1 MLGRW
6 IHDRP
11 IVFKIALAPA
21 AILLVLTVASAGT
34 LFLMGRQQAALETI
48 REAGTRQLHAS
59 ELSADLARAHAML
72 YRMAAQGTN
81 ATNVIDG
88 SAFDM
93 NAMMTELAARL
104 GDLRVRTDA
113 LLAELPDGAA
123 NAGLAGLAMAL
134 HAYEKQANQVADLA
148 ALGSAQAMRRI
159 LEADARFAEL
169 APALAE
175 LATAI
180 DRKAE
185 AAWAGSLN
193 RHRLARLNFLVA
205 AGIAIMAGSL
215 LAWRVSGTISRRVTA
230 LATVID
236 RLSEGDL
243 DLEIPDDSCRDEIG
257 RIEKAAQVFRAKLGE
272 NAEMSRRERASQ
284 ERAAHRQ
291 AERERLFR
299 DFGAAVGALAG
310 RIVEA
315 VGALHATANGV
326 LRNARETT
334 SRSSSVARSATE
346 TSAGIR
352 AASDAAARLAES
364 VREIS
369 QRMVEA
375 ADAAAAAVRQADLA
389 ESRILSLADTAR
401 EVGEVVGIIAEIAG
415 RTNLL
420 ALNATIEA
428 ARAGEAGRGFAV
440 VAGEVKMLASRTGQA
455 TDEISGRIGAILGSV
470 TEALSAIRTANDAV
484 RRIDVLSTSVAA
496 AIEDQDAATS
506 SIAAN
511 VEAMSA
517 SAGEISKTIDGIAD
531 IAGNTGRHAA
541 AVVDAADIMGREA
554 ETLRAEVEGFL
565 SAVRAA

>member
-428 ARAGEAGRGFAV
+428 ARAGASGKGFAV
-440 VAGEVKMLASRTGQA
+440 VADEVKALANQTGHATEQVREMVSAIQNDTRSAVDSIGKLLETVERIASFAATVASAVEEQQA
-455 TDEISGRIGAILGSV
+455 TTSEIVRGLDEV
-470 TEALSAIRTANDAV
+470 
-484 RRIDVLSTSVAA
+484 
-496 AIEDQDAATS
+496 
-506 SIAAN
+506 
-511 VEAMSA
+511 AMSA
-517 SAGEISKTIDGIAD
+517 DASRSATATAD
-531 IAGNTGRHAA
+531 
-541 AVVDAADIMGREA
+541 DAAQQLRELA
-554 ETLRAEVEGFL
+554 TQLDLAVAGFKL
-565 SAVRAA
+565 